1 MDPDRQT
8 ARKTDRQTDRQAEKE
23 PLFKHDDN
31 KSYAAYGVVHSIA
44 QNSFV
49 SCEIL
54 KFIIELC
61 NNKVTIIVDVKI
73 NNLETI

>member
-1 MDPDRQT
+1 MHGSRQTDNQKDRQLDRQT
-8 ARKTDRQTDRQAEKE
+8 EKE

>member
-1 MDPDRQT
+1 MHGS
-8 ARKTDRQTDRQAEKE
+8 RQTDSQKDRQLEKKKKKE